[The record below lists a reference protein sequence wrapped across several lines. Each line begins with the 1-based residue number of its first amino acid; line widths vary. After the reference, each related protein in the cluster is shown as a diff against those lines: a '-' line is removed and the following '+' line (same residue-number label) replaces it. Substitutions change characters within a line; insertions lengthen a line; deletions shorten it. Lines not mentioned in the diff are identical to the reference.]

1 MSWRERG
8 AAATRLDGLGR
19 LESRHRFAALRYL
32 SDDVAHN
39 AYLLAQIDRGAIGR
53 DDVAGP
59 MLGHWTGGELD
70 GICVFGSNL
79 VFSRPASDVAIA
91 AFADYARQ
99 AQFRVWVVVG
109 EDRGVDR
116 FMARYGRAQR
126 EIRVERP
133 DQRLYCLRAG
143 ELDPE
148 ARSLLVR
155 QAEIN
160 EVERLMEADRSMVQE
175 ELGFDPFASDLIS
188 FREGW
193 KRRVREGRSWVIG
206 EPGEPLRFKADQSAA
221 ATRVIQLA
229 GIYTHP
235 EWRRRGLARGGV
247 AEVCRALLRT
257 TPLITL
263 YVHSD
268 NEAAIRL
275 YEGLGFR
282 LAGRVRSVWF
292 DI

>member
-8 AAATRLDGLGR
+8 AAASRLDGLGR
-19 LESRHRFAALRYL
+19 LQWRHRSAAVSFLTKEL
-32 SDDVAHN
+32 AHN

-59 MLGHWTGGELD
+59 ILGYWSGGQLD

-79 VFSRPASDVAIA
+79 VFSRPSSDAAIT
-91 AFADYARQ
+91 AFADYARE
-99 AQFRVWVVVG
+99 ARFRVWVVVG
-109 EDRGVDR
+109 DDRGVDR
-116 FMARYGRAQR
+116 FMSRYGRTQR
-126 EIRVERP
+126 AIRVERP
-133 DQRLYCLRAG
+133 DQRLYRLADG
-143 ELDPE
+143 ELDATACSSE
-148 ARSLLVR
+148 VR
-155 QAEIN
+155 QAEIT
-160 EVERLMEADRSMVQE
+160 EVERLMATDRAMVQE
-175 ELGFDPFASDLIS
+175 ELGFDPFASDLNN

-193 KRRVREGRSWVIG
+193 KRRVREGRCWVIG
-206 EPGEPLRFKADQSAA
+206 EPGELLQFKADQSAA
-221 ATRVIQLA
+221 ASHVIQLA

-235 EWRRRGLARGGV
+235 AFRRRGLARGGV

-263 YVHSD
+263 YVHSE
-268 NEAAIRL
+268 NAAAIRL

-282 LAGRVRSVWF
+282 EAGRVRSVWF

>member
-8 AAATRLDGLGR
+8 AAASRLDGLAR
-19 LESRHRFAALRYL
+19 LESRHRFAAVRFLAEE
-32 SDDVAHN
+32 VAHN

-59 MLGHWTGGELD
+59 ILGHWSGGALD

-79 VFSRPASDVAIA
+79 VFSRPSSDVAIA

-116 FMARYGRAQR
+116 FMSRYGRGQR
-126 EIRVERP
+126 MIRVERP
-133 DQRLYCLRAG
+133 DQRLYRLAAG
-143 ELDPE
+143 ELDPT
-148 ARSLLVR
+148 ARSLEVR
-155 QAEIN
+155 QAEIT
-160 EVERLMEADRSMVQE
+160 EVERLMEADRAMVQE
-175 ELGFDPFASDLIS
+175 ELGFDPFASDLS
-188 FREGW
+188 NFREGW

-206 EPGEPLRFKADQSAA
+206 EPGQPLRFKTDQSAA
-221 ATRVIQLA
+221 ASRVIQLA

-235 EWRRRGLARGGV
+235 SSRRRGIARGGV
-247 AEVCRALLRT
+247 AEVCRALLQT

-263 YVHSD
+263 YVHSE
-268 NEAAIRL
+268 NAAAIRL

-282 LAGRVRSVWF
+282 EAGRVRSVWF